1 MGELIYNTNIHQDW
15 ISLFFLFNLTLFV
28 MLNYINHERFM
39 DILRIF
45 SSSLYIGKYA
55 NDHNYNYLERFN
67 FVSFLFMANTMGLF
81 LLSINNYIF
90 KPIVNG
96 IEFYN
101 YLTVFFSMITIRF
114 FIHQFILR
122 HLKLIN
128 IINIFLFK
136 SFINNTRTAFFLLI
150 LLFIDHY
157 TKDSHL
163 LIFLVPLIAVLGMWL
178 FNKLK
183 IIFSFIKSQPG
194 NLFYLIFYLCN
205 IKIAPWMWL
214 YILFLETRL

>member
-15 ISLFFLFNLTLFV
+15 ISLVFLFNLILFV
-28 MLNYINHERFM
+28 MLNYINHERFL

-67 FVSFLFMANTMGLF
+67 FVSFLFIVNTVGLF
-81 LLSINNYIF
+81 LLRINNYIF
-90 KPIVNG
+90 NPIDNA
-96 IEFYN
+96 IEFYY
-101 YLTVFFSMITIRF
+101 YLATIFSIIIIRF
-114 FIHQFILR
+114 FINQFILR
-122 HLKLIN
+122 YLKLIN

-136 SFINNTRTAFFLLI
+136 SFTNNTRTAFFLLI
-150 LLFIDHY
+150 LLFIDRY
-157 TKDSHL
+157 TIDAFFSQLLTL
-163 LIFLVPLIAVLGMWL
+163 LIVILVLWL
-178 FNKLK
+178 FNQLK
-183 IIFSFIKSQPG
+183 IIFSFIKSQPS

>member
-15 ISLFFLFNLTLFV
+15 ISLVFLFNLTLFV
-28 MLNYINHERFM
+28 MLNYINHERFV

-55 NDHNYNYLERFN
+55 NDRNYNYLERFN
-67 FVSFLFMANTMGLF
+67 FVSFLFIANTTGLF
-81 LLSINNYIF
+81 LLSINNYVF
-90 KPIVNG
+90 NPIENR
-96 IEFYN
+96 IELYY

-214 YILFLETRL
+214 YLLFLETRL

>member
-1 MGELIYNTNIHQDW
+1 
-15 ISLFFLFNLTLFV
+15 
-28 MLNYINHERFM
+28 M

-45 SSSLYIGKYA
+45 PSSFYIGKYA

-90 KPIVNG
+90 NPIVNG

-122 HLKLIN
+122 HLKLID

-157 TKDSHL
+157 TKDAYYLQL
-163 LIFLVPLIAVLGMWL
+163 LAPLITILGLGL
-178 FNKLK
+178 FINLK
-183 IIFSFIKSQPG
+183 IIFSFIKSQPR

-214 YILFLETRL
+214 YLLFLETRL

>member
-15 ISLFFLFNLTLFV
+15 ISLIFLFNLSLFV
-28 MLNYINHERFM
+28 MLNYINHDRFV

-67 FVSFLFMANTMGLF
+67 FVSFLFIANTMGLF
-81 LLSINNYIF
+81 LLCVNNYIF
-90 KPIVNG
+90 IPIIDG
-96 IEFYN
+96 IKFYY
-101 YLTVFFSMITIRF
+101 YLAVLFSIISIRF
-114 FIHQFILR
+114 FISQFILR
-122 HLKLIN
+122 SLKLIN
-128 IINIFLFK
+128 IINVFLFK
-136 SFINNTRTAFFLLI
+136 SFTNNTQTAFFLFI
-150 LLFIDHY
+150 LLFIIHY
-157 TKDSHL
+157 TKDTYLFYLLVL
-163 LIFLVPLIAVLGMWL
+163 LIIILGFWL
-178 FNKLK
+178 FNQLK
-183 IIFSFIKSQPG
+183 IILSFIKSQPG

>member
-55 NDHNYNYLERFN
+55 NDRNYNYLERFN
-67 FVSFLFMANTMGLF
+67 FVSFLFIANTTGLF
-81 LLSINNYIF
+81 LLSINNYVF
-90 KPIVNG
+90 NPIENR
-96 IEFYN
+96 IELYY

-183 IIFSFIKSQPG
+183 IIFSFIKAQPG

-214 YILFLETRL
+214 YLLFLETRL

>member
-15 ISLFFLFNLTLFV
+15 ISLVFLFNLTLFV

-55 NDHNYNYLERFN
+55 NNYNYLERFN
-67 FVSFLFMANTMGLF
+67 FVSFLFIANTTGLF
-81 LLSINNYIF
+81 LLSINNYVF
-90 KPIVNG
+90 NPIENR
-96 IEFYN
+96 IELYY

-205 IKIAPWMWL
+205 IKIFPWMWL
-214 YILFLETRL
+214 YLLFIEKGL

>member
-55 NDHNYNYLERFN
+55 NNYNYLERFN
-67 FVSFLFMANTMGLF
+67 FVSFLFIANTTGLF
-81 LLSINNYIF
+81 LLSINNYVF
-90 KPIVNG
+90 NPIENR
-96 IEFYN
+96 IELYY

-205 IKIAPWMWL
+205 IKIFPWMWL
-214 YILFLETRL
+214 YLLFIEKGL

>member
-28 MLNYINHERFM
+28 MLNYINHERFV

-55 NDHNYNYLERFN
+55 NDRNYNYLERFN
-67 FVSFLFMANTMGLF
+67 FVSFLFIANTTGLF
-81 LLSINNYIF
+81 LLSINNYVF
-90 KPIVNG
+90 NPIENR
-96 IEFYN
+96 IELYY

-163 LIFLVPLIAVLGMWL
+163 LVFLVPLIAVLGMWL

-183 IIFSFIKSQPG
+183 IIFSFIKTQPG

-214 YILFLETRL
+214 YLLFLETRL

>member
-15 ISLFFLFNLTLFV
+15 ISLFFLFNLILFV
-28 MLNYINHERFM
+28 MLNYINHERLM

-67 FVSFLFMANTMGLF
+67 FVSFLFIANTMGLF

-90 KPIVNG
+90 NPIVNE
-96 IEFYN
+96 IEFYH
-101 YLTVFFSMITIRF
+101 YLIVFFSIIIIRF

-136 SFINNTRTAFFLLI
+136 SFTNNTRIAFF
-150 LLFIDHY
+150 
-157 TKDSHL
+157 
-163 LIFLVPLIAVLGMWL
+163 
-178 FNKLK
+178 
-183 IIFSFIKSQPG
+183 
-194 NLFYLIFYLCN
+194 C
-205 IKIAPWMWL
+205 
-214 YILFLETRL
+214 

>member
-45 SSSLYIGKYA
+45 PSSFYIGKYA

-205 IKIAPWMWL
+205 IKIFPWMWL
-214 YILFLETRL
+214 YLLFIEKGL

>member
-15 ISLFFLFNLTLFV
+15 ISLIFLFNLSLFV
-28 MLNYINHERFM
+28 MLNYINHDRFV

-67 FVSFLFMANTMGLF
+67 FVSFLFIANTMGLF
-81 LLSINNYIF
+81 LLCVNNYIF
-90 KPIVNG
+90 IPIIDG
-96 IEFYN
+96 IKFYY
-101 YLTVFFSMITIRF
+101 YLAVLFSIISIRF
-114 FIHQFILR
+114 FISQFILKS
-122 HLKLIN
+122 LKLIN

-136 SFINNTRTAFFLLI
+136 SFTNNTQTAFFLFI
-150 LLFIDHY
+150 LLFIIHY
-157 TKDSHL
+157 TKDTYLFYLLVL
-163 LIFLVPLIAVLGMWL
+163 LIINLGFWL
-178 FNKLK
+178 FNQLK
-183 IIFSFIKSQPG
+183 IILSFIKSQPG

>member
-15 ISLFFLFNLTLFV
+15 ISLIFLFNLSLFV
-28 MLNYINHERFM
+28 MLNYINHDRFV

-67 FVSFLFMANTMGLF
+67 FVSFLFIANTMGLF
-81 LLSINNYIF
+81 LLCVNNYIF
-90 KPIVNG
+90 IPIIDG
-96 IEFYN
+96 IKFYY
-101 YLTVFFSMITIRF
+101 YLAVLFSIISIRF
-114 FIHQFILR
+114 FISQFILR
-122 HLKLIN
+122 SLKLIN
-128 IINIFLFK
+128 IINVFLFK
-136 SFINNTRTAFFLLI
+136 SFTNNTQTAFFLFI
-150 LLFIDHY
+150 LLFIIHY
-157 TKDSHL
+157 TKDTYLFYLLVL
-163 LIFLVPLIAVLGMWL
+163 LIINLGFWL
-178 FNKLK
+178 FNQLK
-183 IIFSFIKSQPG
+183 IILSFIKSQPG

>member
-15 ISLFFLFNLTLFV
+15 ISLIFLFNLSLFV
-28 MLNYINHERFM
+28 MLNYINHDRFV

-67 FVSFLFMANTMGLF
+67 FVSFLFIANTMGLF
-81 LLSINNYIF
+81 LLCVNNYIF
-90 KPIVNG
+90 IPIIDG
-96 IEFYN
+96 IKFYY
-101 YLTVFFSMITIRF
+101 YLAVLFSIISIRF
-114 FIHQFILR
+114 FISQFILR
-122 HLKLIN
+122 SLKLIN

-136 SFINNTRTAFFLLI
+136 SFTNNTQTAFFLFI
-150 LLFIDHY
+150 LLFIIHY
-157 TKDSHL
+157 TKDTYLFYLLVL
-163 LIFLVPLIAVLGMWL
+163 LIINLGFWL
-178 FNKLK
+178 FNQLK
-183 IIFSFIKSQPG
+183 IILSFIKLQPG

>member
-45 SSSLYIGKYA
+45 PSSFYIGKYA

-136 SFINNTRTAFFLLI
+136 SFTNNTRIAFFLLI

-157 TKDSHL
+157 TKDSYFLPIL
-163 LIFLVPLIAVLGMWL
+163 LTIITVLVIWL

-183 IIFSFIKSQPG
+183 IIISFIKSQPG
-194 NLFYLIFYLCN
+194 NLFYLIFYLCS
-205 IKIAPWMWL
+205 IKIVPWMWL
-214 YILFLETRL
+214 YLLFLETRL

>member
-15 ISLFFLFNLTLFV
+15 ISLIFLFNLILFV
-28 MLNYINHERFM
+28 MLNYINHERFL

-67 FVSFLFMANTMGLF
+67 FVSFLFIVNTVGLF
-81 LLSINNYIF
+81 LLRINNYIF
-90 KPIVNG
+90 NPIDNA
-96 IEFYN
+96 IEFYY
-101 YLTVFFSMITIRF
+101 YLATIFSIIIIRF
-114 FIHQFILR
+114 FINQFILR
-122 HLKLIN
+122 YLKLIN

-136 SFINNTRTAFFLLI
+136 SFTNNTRTAFFLLI
-150 LLFIDHY
+150 LLFIDRY
-157 TKDSHL
+157 TIDAFFSQLLTL
-163 LIFLVPLIAVLGMWL
+163 LIVILGLWL
-178 FNKLK
+178 FNQLK
-183 IIFSFIKSQPG
+183 IIFSFIKSQPS

>member
-15 ISLFFLFNLTLFV
+15 ISLIFFLNLILFV
-28 MLNYINHERFM
+28 ILNYISHERFV
-39 DILRIF
+39 DIFRIF

-55 NDHNYNYLERFN
+55 NDLNYNYLERFN
-67 FVSFLFMANTMGLF
+67 FVSFLLIANTMGLF

-90 KPIVNG
+90 NPIING
-96 IEFYN
+96 IEFYY
-101 YLTVFFSMITIRF
+101 YLTVFFSIITFRF
-114 FIHQFILR
+114 FINHFILR
-122 HLKLIN
+122 YLKLIN

-136 SFINNTRTAFFLLI
+136 SFTNNTRTAFFLLI

-157 TKDSHL
+157 TKNTYFL
-163 LIFLVPLIAVLGMWL
+163 QLLVPLIIILGLWL
-178 FNKLK
+178 FNQLK
-183 IIFSFIKSQPG
+183 IIFSFIKSQPA

>member
-1 MGELIYNTNIHQDW
+1 MGELIYNTTIHQDW
-15 ISLFFLFNLTLFV
+15 ISLIFLFNLILFV
-28 MLNYINHERFM
+28 MLNYINHERFL

-67 FVSFLFMANTMGLF
+67 FVSFLFIVNTVGLF
-81 LLSINNYIF
+81 LLRINNYIF
-90 KPIVNG
+90 NPIDNA
-96 IEFYN
+96 IEFYY
-101 YLTVFFSMITIRF
+101 YLATIFSIIIIRF
-114 FIHQFILR
+114 FINQFILR
-122 HLKLIN
+122 YLKLIN

-136 SFINNTRTAFFLLI
+136 SFTNNTRTAFFLLI
-150 LLFIDHY
+150 LLFIDRY
-157 TKDSHL
+157 TIDAFFSQLLTL
-163 LIFLVPLIAVLGMWL
+163 LIVILGLWL
-178 FNKLK
+178 FNQLK
-183 IIFSFIKSQPG
+183 IIFSFIKSQPS

>member
-15 ISLFFLFNLTLFV
+15 ISLIFLFNLILFV
-28 MLNYINHERFM
+28 MLNYINHERFL

-67 FVSFLFMANTMGLF
+67 FVSFLFIVNTVGLF
-81 LLSINNYIF
+81 LLRIHNYIF
-90 KPIVNG
+90 NPIDNA
-96 IEFYN
+96 IEFYY
-101 YLTVFFSMITIRF
+101 YLATIFSIIIIRF
-114 FIHQFILR
+114 FINQFILR
-122 HLKLIN
+122 YLKLIN

-136 SFINNTRTAFFLLI
+136 SFTNNTRTAFFLLI
-150 LLFIDHY
+150 LLFIDRY
-157 TKDSHL
+157 TIDAFFSQLLTL
-163 LIFLVPLIAVLGMWL
+163 LIVILGLWL
-178 FNKLK
+178 FNQLK
-183 IIFSFIKSQPG
+183 IIFSFIKSQPS

>member
-15 ISLFFLFNLTLFV
+15 ISLIFLFNLILFV
-28 MLNYINHERFM
+28 MLNYINHERFV

-45 SSSLYIGKYA
+45 SSSLYIGKHA

-90 KPIVNG
+90 NPIING
-96 IEFYN
+96 IEFYC
-101 YLTVFFSMITIRF
+101 YLAVLFSIITIRF
-114 FIHQFILR
+114 FINQFILR
-122 HLKLIN
+122 SLKLIK
-128 IINIFLFK
+128 ILNIFLFK
-136 SFINNTRTAFFLLI
+136 SFTNNTQTAFFLLI
-150 LLFIDHY
+150 LLFINHY
-157 TKDSHL
+157 TKDTYFL
-163 LIFLVPLIAVLGMWL
+163 LLLVSLIIILGLWL
-178 FNKLK
+178 FNQLK
-183 IIFSFIKSQPG
+183 IILSIIKLQPG
-194 NLFYLIFYLCN
+194 YLFYLIFYLCN

>member
-15 ISLFFLFNLTLFV
+15 ISLIFLFNLILFV
-28 MLNYINHERFM
+28 MLNYINHERFL

-55 NDHNYNYLERFN
+55 NDRNYNYLERFN
-67 FVSFLFMANTMGLF
+67 FVSFLFIVNTVGLF
-81 LLSINNYIF
+81 LLRINNYIF
-90 KPIVNG
+90 NPIDNA
-96 IEFYN
+96 IEFYY
-101 YLTVFFSMITIRF
+101 YLATIFSIIIIRF
-114 FIHQFILR
+114 FINQFILR
-122 HLKLIN
+122 YLKLIN

-136 SFINNTRTAFFLLI
+136 SFTNNTRTAFFLLI
-150 LLFIDHY
+150 LLFIDRY
-157 TKDSHL
+157 TIDAFFSQLLTL
-163 LIFLVPLIAVLGMWL
+163 LIVILGLWL
-178 FNKLK
+178 FNQLK
-183 IIFSFIKSQPG
+183 IIFSFIKSQPS

>member
-15 ISLFFLFNLTLFV
+15 ISLIFLFNLILFV
-28 MLNYINHERFM
+28 MLNYINHERFL

-67 FVSFLFMANTMGLF
+67 FVSFLFIANTMGLF
-81 LLSINNYIF
+81 LLCVNNYIF
-90 KPIVNG
+90 IPIVDG
-96 IEFYN
+96 IKFYY
-101 YLTVFFSMITIRF
+101 YLAVLFSIISIRF
-114 FIHQFILR
+114 FISQFILR
-122 HLKLIN
+122 SLKLIN

-136 SFINNTRTAFFLLI
+136 SFTNNTQTAFFLFI
-150 LLFIDHY
+150 LLFIIHY
-157 TKDSHL
+157 TKDTYLFYLLVL
-163 LIFLVPLIAVLGMWL
+163 LIINLGFWL
-178 FNKLK
+178 FNQLK
-183 IIFSFIKSQPG
+183 IILSFIKSQPG
-194 NLFYLIFYLCN
+194 NVFYLIFYLCN

>member
-15 ISLFFLFNLTLFV
+15 ISLIFLFNLILFV
-28 MLNYINHERFM
+28 MLNYINHERFL

-67 FVSFLFMANTMGLF
+67 FVSFLFIVNTVGLF
-81 LLSINNYIF
+81 LLRINNYIF
-90 KPIVNG
+90 NPIDNA
-96 IEFYN
+96 IEFYY
-101 YLTVFFSMITIRF
+101 YLATIFSIIIIRF
-114 FIHQFILR
+114 FINQFILR
-122 HLKLIN
+122 YLKLIN

-136 SFINNTRTAFFLLI
+136 SFTNNTQTAFFLLI
-150 LLFIDHY
+150 LLFIDRY
-157 TKDSHL
+157 TIDAFFSQLLTL
-163 LIFLVPLIAVLGMWL
+163 LIVILGLWL
-178 FNKLK
+178 FNQLK
-183 IIFSFIKSQPG
+183 IIFSFIKSQPS

>member
-214 YILFLETRL
+214 YLLFLETRL

>member
-1 MGELIYNTNIHQDW
+1 MGELVYNTNIHQDW
-15 ISLFFLFNLTLFV
+15 ISLVFLFNLILFV
-28 MLNYINHERFM
+28 MLNYIDHERFV
-39 DILRIF
+39 DLLRIF

-55 NDHNYNYLERFN
+55 NDHNYLERFN
-67 FVSFLFMANTMGLF
+67 FVCVLFMANTMGLF

-90 KPIVNG
+90 YPIVNV

-101 YLTVFFSMITIRF
+101 YLIVFFSMITIRF

-136 SFINNTRTAFFLLI
+136 SFTNNIRTTFFLLI
-150 LLFIDHY
+150 LLFINHY
-157 TKDSHL
+157 TKNFNSL
-163 LIFLVPLIAVLGMWL
+163 AFLVPLIAVLGIWL
-178 FNKLK
+178 FNNFR

-214 YILFLETRL
+214 YLLFLETRL

>member
-28 MLNYINHERFM
+28 MLNYINHERFV

-55 NDHNYNYLERFN
+55 NDRNYNYLERFN
-67 FVSFLFMANTMGLF
+67 FVSFLFIANTTGLF
-81 LLSINNYIF
+81 LLSINNYVF
-90 KPIVNG
+90 NPIENR
-96 IEFYN
+96 IELYY

-183 IIFSFIKSQPG
+183 IIFSFIKAQPG

-214 YILFLETRL
+214 YLLFLETRL

>member
-55 NDHNYNYLERFN
+55 NDRNYNYLERFN
-67 FVSFLFMANTMGLF
+67 FVSFLFIANTTGLF
-81 LLSINNYIF
+81 LLSINNYVF
-90 KPIVNG
+90 NPIENR
-96 IEFYN
+96 IELYY

-205 IKIAPWMWL
+205 IKIFPWMWL
-214 YILFLETRL
+214 YLLFIEKGL

>member
-15 ISLFFLFNLTLFV
+15 ISLIFLFNLILFV
-28 MLNYINHERFM
+28 MLNYINHERFL

-45 SSSLYIGKYA
+45 SSSLYIGKHA

-67 FVSFLFMANTMGLF
+67 FVSFLFIVNTVGLF
-81 LLSINNYIF
+81 LLRINNYIF
-90 KPIVNG
+90 NPIDNA
-96 IEFYN
+96 IEFYY
-101 YLTVFFSMITIRF
+101 YLATIFSIIIIRF
-114 FIHQFILR
+114 FINQFILR
-122 HLKLIN
+122 YLKLIN

-136 SFINNTRTAFFLLI
+136 SFTNNTRTAFFLLI
-150 LLFIDHY
+150 LLFIDRY
-157 TKDSHL
+157 TIDAFFSQLLTL
-163 LIFLVPLIAVLGMWL
+163 LIVILGLWL
-178 FNKLK
+178 FNQLK
-183 IIFSFIKSQPG
+183 IIFSFIKSQPS

>member
-15 ISLFFLFNLTLFV
+15 ISLIFFFNLILFV
-28 MLNYINHERFM
+28 ILNYINHERFV

-55 NDHNYNYLERFN
+55 NDLNYNYLERFN
-67 FVSFLFMANTMGLF
+67 FVSFLLIANTMGLF

-90 KPIVNG
+90 NPIING
-96 IEFYN
+96 IEFYY
-101 YLTVFFSMITIRF
+101 YLAVFFSIITFRF
-114 FIHQFILR
+114 FINQFILR
-122 HLKLIN
+122 YLKLIN

-136 SFINNTRTAFFLLI
+136 SFTNNTRTAFFLLI

-157 TKDSHL
+157 TKNTYFL
-163 LIFLVPLIAVLGMWL
+163 QLLVPLIIILGLWL
-178 FNKLK
+178 FNQLK
-183 IIFSFIKSQPG
+183 IIFSFIKSQPS

>member
-15 ISLFFLFNLTLFV
+15 ISLIFFLNLILFV
-28 MLNYINHERFM
+28 ILNYINHERFV

-45 SSSLYIGKYA
+45 SSSLYMGKYA
-55 NDHNYNYLERFN
+55 NDLNYNYLERFN
-67 FVSFLFMANTMGLF
+67 FVSFLLIANTMGLF
-81 LLSINNYIF
+81 LLSINNHIF
-90 KPIVNG
+90 NPIVNG
-96 IEFYN
+96 IEFYY
-101 YLTVFFSMITIRF
+101 YLAVFFSVITFRF
-114 FIHQFILR
+114 FINQLILR
-122 HLKLIN
+122 YLKLIN

-136 SFINNTRTAFFLLI
+136 SFTNNTRTAFFLLI

-157 TKDSHL
+157 TKNTYFL
-163 LIFLVPLIAVLGMWL
+163 QLLVPLIIILGLWL
-178 FNKLK
+178 FNQLK
-183 IIFSFIKSQPG
+183 IIFSFIKSQPS

>member
-15 ISLFFLFNLTLFV
+15 ISLIFLFNLILFV
-28 MLNYINHERFM
+28 MLNYINHERFL

-45 SSSLYIGKYA
+45 SSSLYIGKHA

-67 FVSFLFMANTMGLF
+67 FVSFLFIVNTVGLF
-81 LLSINNYIF
+81 LLRINNYIF
-90 KPIVNG
+90 NPIDNA
-96 IEFYN
+96 IEFYY
-101 YLTVFFSMITIRF
+101 YLATIFSIIIIRF
-114 FIHQFILR
+114 FINQFILR
-122 HLKLIN
+122 YLKLIN

-136 SFINNTRTAFFLLI
+136 SFTNNTRTAFFLLI
-150 LLFIDHY
+150 LLFIDRY
-157 TKDSHL
+157 TIDAFFSQFSIL
-163 LIFLVPLIAVLGMWL
+163 LIVILGLWL
-178 FNKLK
+178 FNQLK
-183 IIFSFIKSQPG
+183 IIFSFIKSQPS

>member
-15 ISLFFLFNLTLFV
+15 ISLVFLFNLTLFV

-45 SSSLYIGKYA
+45 PSSLYIGKYA

-67 FVSFLFMANTMGLF
+67 FVSFLFTANTMGLF
-81 LLSINNYIF
+81 LLSINNYFF

-101 YLTVFFSMITIRF
+101 YLTVFFSIITIRF

-122 HLKLIN
+122 HLKLID

-150 LLFIDHY
+150 LLFINHY
-157 TKDSHL
+157 SKDAYFLQL
-163 LIFLVPLIAVLGMWL
+163 LAPLIIILGLWL
-178 FNKLK
+178 FNQLK
-183 IIFSFIKSQPG
+183 IIFSFIKSQPS
-194 NLFYLIFYLCN
+194 NLFYLIFYLSN

-214 YILFLETRL
+214 YILFQETRL